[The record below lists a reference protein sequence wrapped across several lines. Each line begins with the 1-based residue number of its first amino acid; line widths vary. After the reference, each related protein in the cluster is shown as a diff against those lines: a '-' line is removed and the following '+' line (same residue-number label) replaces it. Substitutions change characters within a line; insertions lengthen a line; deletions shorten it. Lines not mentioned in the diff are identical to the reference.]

1 MSYLVLGFMYF
12 LNRGTRPDLILQF
25 ASKLENHGIVE
36 RVVMPGEIIIEQ
48 NLIGDNYFQN

>member
-1 MSYLVLGFMYF
+1 MYF
-12 LNRGTRPDLILQF
+12 LNRGTWPDLILQF

-36 RVVMPGEIIIEQ
+36 RVEMPGEIIIEQ